1 VSHAT
6 KINIPDPSRWQRVR
20 AHHRPGAASLS
31 SRASVQPYRSGVGP
45 NLIAALTS
53 VVVIMITVIGQ
64 WISSRNDRNLTNQEL
79 DILKKLDPNSK
90 TARDLSEVIQA
101 RIAKWRQRI
110 AQSRRHL
117 RGAIWWAVAGYV
129 ILIIAISY
137 YMIDAE
143 GKWAFMVIAIL
154 CFGGAVGK
162 LLQWWPEWRHER
174 QAEDVYA
181 RTPDR

>member
-1 VSHAT
+1 
-6 KINIPDPSRWQRVR
+6 
-20 AHHRPGAASLS
+20 
-31 SRASVQPYRSGVGP
+31 VQPYPSGVGP

-117 RGAIWWAVAGYV
+117 RGAIWWALAGYV

-137 YMIDAE
+137 FMSDAE
-143 GKWAFMVIAIL
+143 GKWAFMVIAI
-154 CFGGAVGK
+154 FVF
-162 LLQWWPEWRHER
+162 WRRGREVAPVVAGVAPR
-174 QAEDVYA
+174 ASGRGCLRPNSRSLTAGLVRYLATVDLSC
-181 RTPDR
+181 